1 MHKSL
6 KILILTDS
14 TSWMNKY
21 NTDLK
26 QKLEKLGHL
35 VKLIHSKN
43 EIENS
48 DVAFFLS
55 CFEIISN
62 NLLSLSKNNIV
73 VHASNLPKGKG
84 WSPASWQ
91 ILEGENTIPLTLF
104 EANEKTDAGK
114 IYIQDK
120 LLLDG
125 SELLDEWQKKLGKKI
140 VQMCLEYVLKRD
152 TIKGIPQQG
161 EETFYKKRTP
171 KDSELDINKTIKEQ
185 FNLLRIVDNEK
196 YPAFFKFKNKIYT
209 LKIESVKLQ
218 EREKTLARMASL
230 FSLEL
235 RLLNV

>member
-1 MHKSL
+1 MY
-6 KILILTDS
+6 KITILTDAS
-14 TSWMNKY
+14 SWMNKY
-21 NTDLK
+21 NIDLK
-26 QKLEKLGHL
+26 NKLEKLGHK
-35 VKLIHSKN
+35 VKLIHSKR
-43 EIENS
+43 ELENG
-48 DVAFFLS
+48 DIAFFLS
-55 CFEIISN
+55 CFEIISKEF
-62 NLLSLSKNNIV
+62 LSLNKNNIV
-73 VHASNLPKGKG
+73 VHASKLPHGKG

-185 FNLLRIVDNEK
+185 FNLLRIVDNKK
-196 YPAFFKFKNKIYT
+196 YPAYFKLNNSTY
-209 LKIESVKLQ
+209 KLFIKKCKD
-218 EREKTLARMASL
+218 KTQ
-230 FSLEL
+230 FTEY
-235 RLLNV
+235 

>member
-1 MHKSL
+1 MY
-6 KILILTDS
+6 KITILTDAS
-14 TSWMNKY
+14 SWMNKY
-21 NTDLK
+21 NIDLK
-26 QKLEKLGHL
+26 NKLEKLGHK
-35 VKLIHSKN
+35 VKLIHSKR
-43 EIENS
+43 ELENG
-48 DVAFFLS
+48 DIAFFLS
-55 CFEIISN
+55 CFEIISKEF
-62 NLLSLSKNNIV
+62 LSLNKNNIV
-73 VHASNLPKGKG
+73 VHASKLPHGKG

-171 KDSELDINKTIKEQ
+171 KDSELDINKTLKEQ
-185 FNLLRIVDNEK
+185 FNLLRIVDNKK
-196 YPAFFKFKNKIYT
+196 YPAYFKLNNSTY
-209 LKIESVKLQ
+209 KLFIKKCKD
-218 EREKTLARMASL
+218 KTQ
-230 FSLEL
+230 FTEY
-235 RLLNV
+235 